1 MKSVGEVE
9 VPQPVGVV
17 KPLRVDPIGEQ
28 RMESIKEK
36 FDEFLQ
42 GVFKE
47 GELVEVRIKP
57 FSHYLLEVT
66 TYVVKR
72 RSES

>member
-17 KPLRVDPIGEQ
+17 KSLKGDPIGEQ

-42 GVFKE
+42 GMFKE
-47 GELVEVRIKP
+47 GGLVEVTFKDICGQNRVEK
-57 FSHYLLEVT
+57 LTE
-66 TYVVKR
+66 
-72 RSES
+72 RSKS